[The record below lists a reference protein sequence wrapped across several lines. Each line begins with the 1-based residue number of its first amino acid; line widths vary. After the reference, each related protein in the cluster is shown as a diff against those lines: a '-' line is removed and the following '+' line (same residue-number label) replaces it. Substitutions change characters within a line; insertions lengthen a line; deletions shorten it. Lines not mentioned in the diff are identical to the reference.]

1 MQSQSTSLM
10 AVQLARGI
18 LGLAWPMLIGQ
29 LAVMAFA
36 FIDTLLTGHATP
48 ADLAAMGIG
57 ASVYASVFVT
67 LTGALNALT
76 PIVGQHFGARRLNAV
91 GASFV
96 QGLWL
101 AVILAAI
108 GMPILALPQ
117 LWLHL
122 VNPPA
127 DVYELVIAYLRTLSL
142 ALPAALL
149 FRALYA
155 LNTAISRPK
164 MVMGLQV
171 GGLVLK
177 LVLSDVLI
185 FGLSGVP
192 RLGAVGAGLATLI
205 VFWSMFVAGLLV
217 MRVHGSYRALGFRPA
232 RPSWTALKEQLHLGI
247 PMALASGLENTS
259 FTFMTLFVAQL
270 GTSVLGGHQIVSNLT
285 ALAYQLPL
293 AVSIATATLTAQAI
307 GAGNLARARSTAF
320 TGMATCV
327 GIAALTATCVWTL
340 REQVIGLY
348 TTDTAVAAV
357 ALSLIG
363 YFASMHLFDAL
374 QGVTAA
380 VLRAYRI
387 AIVPMV
393 IYAFALW
400 GPGLVGGYLVA
411 FRPVFGEPRGVNG
424 LWLMLA
430 IALALTAGAL
440 VAFYVWFLN
449 ANPRGTT
456 ERARV
461 ATARIG

>member
-1 MQSQSTSLM
+1 
-10 AVQLARGI
+10 
-18 LGLAWPMLIGQ
+18 MLIGQ
-29 LAVMAFA
+29 FAVMAFA
-36 FIDTLLTGHATP
+36 LIDTLLTGHATP
-48 ADLAAMGIG
+48 ADLAAMGVG

-76 PIVGQHFGARRLNAV
+76 PIVGQHFGARRLPAV

-101 AVILAAI
+101 AVLLSAI
-108 GMPILALPQ
+108 GMPVLALSQ
-117 LWLHL
+117 LWLQL

-127 DVYELVIAYLRTLSL
+127 DVYDLVIAYLRTLSL

-164 MVMGLQV
+164 MVMGLQL
-171 GGLVLK
+171 GGLLLK
-177 LVLSDVLI
+177 LVLSELLI
-185 FGLSGVP
+185 FGQLGLP
-192 RLGAVGAGLATLI
+192 RLGAVGAGVATLI

-217 MRVHGSYRALGFRPA
+217 MRMHGSYRALGIRPA
-232 RPSWTALKEQLHLGI
+232 RPSWKALREQLHLGI

-293 AVSIATATLTAQAI
+293 AVSIATATLAAQAI
-307 GAGNLARARSTAF
+307 GAGNPSRARSTAF

-327 GIAALTATCVWTL
+327 GIAALTATCLWAL
-340 REQVIGLY
+340 RERVVGLY

-363 YFASMHLFDAL
+363 YFAGLHIFDAL

-387 AIVPMV
+387 AIVPML
-393 IYAFALW
+393 IYAVALW
-400 GPGLVGGYLVA
+400 GPGLIGGYLVA
-411 FRPVFGEPRGVNG
+411 FRPVLGEPRGVAG

-430 IALALTAGAL
+430 LALALTAAAL
-440 VAFYVWFLN
+440 VAFYVWFLSTS
-449 ANPRGTT
+449 ARGASSRDATGLG
-456 ERARV
+456 RGRRWRGMAAGAARSRG
-461 ATARIG
+461 AGFP